1 MKIKVNTKDLIKKLE
16 GFPFEVV
23 EKMLEYQYAQN
34 NIVDISVFHNLPSA
48 KKCQGGFD
56 WITSPEGYSFWNEI
70 IQGEKFDKFFERYA
84 KSKEVYIRGREDL
97 RNGENVIRELES
109 RGGINTWDKMGC
121 GNNALYFIDPV
132 TNYIESAVDPQYKNL
147 LISNYTEISP
157 GEYIMVELSI
167 QEIAEKL
174 GVDVNKLRIKK

>member
-56 WITSPEGYSFWNEI
+56 WITSPEGFSFWNEI
-70 IQGEKFDKFFERYA
+70 IICEKFDKFFERYA
-84 KSKEVYIRGREDL
+84 KSKEVYIRGDEK
-97 RNGENVIRELES
+97 NGINVIKELES
-109 RGGINTWDKMGC
+109 RGGINTWESMGN
-121 GNNALYFIDPV
+121 GNNILYFIDPI
-132 TNYIESAVDPQYKNL
+132 TNYIERAIEPQYKNL
-147 LISNYTEISP
+147 LITNYTEISP
-157 GEYIMVELSI
+157 GDYTMVEI
-167 QEIAEKL
+167 TMGEIAEKL
-174 GVDVNKLRIKK
+174 GVDVKKLRIKK